1 MKTFI
6 ITAVFALSALSFSSC
21 SDKMAGIEAE
31 SIEKS
36 LLVNFEECTDSI
48 FTTTIENLTE
58 ADIAGLNLMR
68 EEEKMAHDVYLYF
81 FENYELTIFDR
92 IAKSESKHADAVLR
106 LLNHFEL
113 EDPTVDEAGV
123 FTKEELQSLYNQLTE
138 MGNASVEAALSAGA
152 LIEETD
158 IADLQELLEN
168 TENADLIRVYTHLLK
183 GSYQHLKAFARTLL
197 TYNITYVPVVLTQEA
212 YDAILIMPN
221 GNGNQGKGIGKGNKG
236 NKGGKGNRG
245 GNGGKGGN
253 SGSNGQGS
261 GNGTGTCVNG

>member
-6 ITAVFALSALSFSSC
+6 ITAVLAISAFSFSSC
-21 SDKMAGIEAE
+21 SDEMAGIETE

-36 LLVNFEECTDSI
+36 LLLNLEECTDSI
-48 FTTTIENLTE
+48 FTTTIEDLTD
-58 ADIAGLNLMR
+58 ADIVGLNLMR

-92 IAKSESKHADAVLR
+92 IATSESKHADAVLR

-113 EDPTVDEAGV
+113 EDPTIDEAGV
-123 FTKEELQSLYNQLTE
+123 FTNEEMQSLYNQLTE

-158 IADLQELLEN
+158 IADLQELLDN
-168 TENADLIRVYTHLLK
+168 TENADLTTVYSHLLK
-183 GSYQHLKAFARTLL
+183 GSYQHLKAFSRTLL

-221 GNGNQGKGIGKGNKG
+221 GNGNQGKGTGNGNKG
-236 NKGGKGNRG
+236 NKGGKGKRG
-245 GNGGKGGN
+245 GNGVKGGKGG
-253 SGSNGQGS
+253 SKG
-261 GNGTGTCVNG
+261 